1 MEMRRYTHF
10 TVEKPAVILM
20 QDLSN
25 DEWLSDISERDD
37 DNESDH
43 IESDFDDDLNSIT
56 DAVDMVDQPCNS
68 YCVQK
73 KTKKMASCCFHA

>member
-10 TVEKPAVILM
+10 TAEKSVVILM

-43 IESDFDDDLNSIT
+43 IESDFDDDLNSIR

-68 YCVQK
+68 YCAK
-73 KTKKMASCCFHA
+73 ENKKMASCCFHA